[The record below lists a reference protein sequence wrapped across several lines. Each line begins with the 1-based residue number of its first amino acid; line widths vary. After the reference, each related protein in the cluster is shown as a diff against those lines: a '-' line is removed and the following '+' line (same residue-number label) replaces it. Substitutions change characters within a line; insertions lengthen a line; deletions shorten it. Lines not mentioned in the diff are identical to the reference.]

1 MAAVCDDGGVPE
13 EEGAA
18 IMLGR
23 LEMFSE
29 LSQAEL
35 EELAA
40 VAVPRS
46 YDAGEVVFREGDEG
60 DTCHVVRSG
69 TLKVTKAHPDGRT
82 IALTALHPGDMFG
95 ELAMFDGERRSATI
109 EALEPTTTLAMLADD
124 IKRLLVT
131 RPPIAVKMLTAL
143 ANRVRAANDRIAR
156 QSFQGVAGRVASVL
170 LAQVEARRPD
180 SSETA
185 EAGDRGEVPPEPSA
199 DVVVAATQADIAEL
213 ASAARESASRF
224 LAELERDGVVTLR
237 RGRVIV
243 HRPDALRNYIY

>member
-1 MAAVCDDGGVPE
+1 VPE

-18 IMLGR
+18 TLLGR

-29 LSQAEL
+29 LSESEL
-35 EELAA
+35 EELAS

-82 IALTALHPGDMFG
+82 VALTELHPGDMFG
-95 ELAMFDGERRSATI
+95 ELALFDGERRSATI
-109 EALEPTTTLAMLADD
+109 ETLEPTTTVAMLAED
-124 IKRLLVT
+124 IKRLLAT
-131 RPPIAVKMLTAL
+131 RPPMAVKMLGAL
-143 ANRVRAANDRIAR
+143 ANRVRAANERIAR

-170 LAQVEARRPD
+170 LAQVEARQ
-180 SSETA
+180 A
-185 EAGDRGEVPPEPSA
+185 EPSENRGA
-199 DVVVAATQADIAEL
+199 RATASEGPKPQPPAVRGDVVVAATQADIAEL

-243 HRPDALRNYIY
+243 HEPDALRNYIY

>member
-1 MAAVCDDGGVPE
+1 
-13 EEGAA
+13 
-18 IMLGR
+18 MLGR
-23 LEMFSE
+23 LELFSE
-29 LSQAEL
+29 LSEGEL

-109 EALEPTTTLAMLADD
+109 EALERTTTLALLAED
-124 IKRLLVT
+124 IRRLMVT
-131 RPPIAVKMLTAL
+131 QPPIAVKMLTAL
-143 ANRVRAANDRIAR
+143 AGRVRAANDRIAR
-156 QSFQGVAGRVASVL
+156 QSFQGVAGRVAGVL

-180 SSETA
+180 QV
-185 EAGDRGEVPPEPSA
+185 DGEGEQPPGALAQPA
-199 DVVVAATQADIAEL
+199 TDVVVAATQADIAEL
-213 ASAARESASRF
+213 AGAARESASRF
-224 LAELERDGVVTLR
+224 LAELERSGVVTLR

-243 HRPDALRNYIY
+243 HRPDDLRNYIY

>member
-1 MAAVCDDGGVPE
+1 MPE
-13 EEGAA
+13 EEGPATL
-18 IMLGR
+18 LGR

-29 LSQAEL
+29 LSHAEL

-40 VAVPRS
+40 VAVPRT
-46 YDAGEVVFREGDEG
+46 YEAGVVVFREGDEG

-109 EALEPTTTLAMLADD
+109 EALEPTTTLALLADD
-124 IKRLLVT
+124 MKRLLVT
-131 RPPIAVKMLTAL
+131 RPPMAVKMLAAL
-143 ANRVRAANDRIAR
+143 ANRVRTANERIAR
-156 QSFQGVAGRVASVL
+156 QSFQGVAGRVAGVL
-170 LAQVEARRPD
+170 LAQVEARRQEPGED
-180 SSETA
+180 SPGREA
-185 EAGDRGEVPPEPSA
+185 EGGPPPAPEE

-224 LAELERDGVVTLR
+224 LAELERSGVVTLR

-243 HRPDALRNYIY
+243 HRPDDLRNYIY